1 MADAKSTTITRK
13 ATAASQKIRILAV
26 DDEGDILEIIKRY
39 LELNDF
45 EVQTYTD
52 PRRAL
57 AEYRPRVYDLV
68 ILDIRMPGMDGF
80 ELYKKIRD
88 LDSKVKIC
96 FLSAFETYRE
106 RFRESFPELEEVK
119 CYIKK
124 PISATELVKRV
135 QTVLEVK

>member
-57 AEYRPRVYDLV
+57 AEYMPRVYDLV